1 MEEVENYYKD
11 RLRSGEWMKL
21 DEDQETILALKAQ
34 LGNKQIKGGEP
45 KKREKKIKKGKDK
58 ENQPPTKPAWKSV
71 APKSG
76 EATTKERDG
85 KTFNWCIHH
94 KEWYVHSSQECRK
107 KDGNKDDEAVKK
119 KKDEKKKKKGSNTS
133 YKMKV
138 MNALAEVSSG
148 DEADHE
154 DCDESCASP

>member
-1 MEEVENYYKD
+1 MVAASEGRLHHPPHRYQPKRPRIHGGSRELLQRQASKWRVDEVG
-11 RLRSGEWMKL
+11 RRSR
-21 DEDQETILALKAQ
+21 DHS
-34 LGNKQIKGGEP
+34 
-45 KKREKKIKKGKDK
+45 
-58 ENQPPTKPAWKSV
+58 PTKPAWKSV

-76 EATTKERDG
+76 EATTRERDG

-94 KEWYVHSSQECRK
+94 KEWCVHTSQECRK
-107 KDGNKDDEAVKK
+107 KDGSKDEDMTK